1 MNHEIFHIY
10 TAKIA
15 IPKSD
20 IDKKWRYQS
29 EIQKKHP
36 GMKLE
41 FVENH
46 SARLIELSINAGA
59 PSQGQLSSVR
69 ALTGQLYD
77 LVVKISHSN

>member
-1 MNHEIFHIY
+1 MNHEPFHIY

-20 IDKKWRYQS
+20 IDKKSRYET

-41 FVENH
+41 FVEDYTAN
-46 SARLIELSINAGA
+46 LIDLSINAGA
-59 PSQGQLSSVR
+59 PSQDHLSSVK
-69 ALTGQLYD
+69 ALTPRLYD
-77 LVVKISHSN
+77 LVIKISRSN